1 MKQVLDK
8 LSLND
13 THPLELLDHDG
24 LQPAGV
30 QYPLSSS
37 NILTHA
43 LCSGSQVVFISALYC
58 LSQMGANA
66 LSIVWQL
73 AGGQKQNLIT
83 WIFRAMVEHWPQEVK
98 GSNPFFSAFSNLINR
113 NHIPQGSKYV
123 L

>member
-1 MKQVLDK
+1 MRA
-8 LSLND
+8 D
-13 THPLELLDHDG
+13 T
-24 LQPAGV
+24 
-30 QYPLSSS
+30 
-37 NILTHA
+37 
-43 LCSGSQVVFISALYC
+43 
-58 LSQMGANA
+58 

-83 WIFRAMVEHWPQEVK
+83 WMFRAMVEHWPQEVK